1 MPDVTMNNVSPVD
14 VVIEAR
20 NIPVGTV
27 VQLHLLSETDA
38 NQIVDSPPLAG
49 TDALSTATATA
60 TFPSGFSRG
69 FVRATFGPPSP

>member
-1 MPDVTMNNVSPVD
+1 MPDVAINNVSPVE
-14 VVIEAR
+14 VLIEAR

-27 VQLHLLSETDA
+27 VQLHLWNEIGTR
-38 NQIVDSPPLAG
+38 QIVDSAPLTG

-60 TFPSGFSRG
+60 TFPFGFSRG